1 MKIKSRSLSNAE
13 GQDNS
18 RMQIQQGILKKANCH
33 VCNENLETTRID
45 DPKDRSIK
53 YCSGECYN
61 EAKELFRIKKKLN
74 AVMMTWSPSKPPID
88 KSTINYTL
96 PEDGWVQ
103 VGNIGWKPVAK
114 VIKWHEYKARKP
126 RS

>member
-1 MKIKSRSLSNAE
+1 M
-13 GQDNS
+13 
-18 RMQIQQGILKKANCH
+18 
-33 VCNENLETTRID
+33 CNENLETTRID

-96 PEDGWVQ
+96 PEDGWVL
-103 VGNIGWKPVAK
+103 GNIGWKPVAK